1 MELTNTN
8 TNTFSFNADNTFA
21 SFSDYANKYL
31 QSAMFITDDGKK
43 LILPK
48 FGKSLLS
55 AEGNVIFVHS
65 YAQANSTDKLFNN
78 DQMIVRQRMLLSF
91 IRFAKAYDIQEY
103 AGHHAKVGTLS
114 FKYDNVQHEIPCKIV
129 WVVNFE
135 EKLFKCI
142 LSADEYS
149 MTHEEEEEVHAI
161 IRRLNY

>member
-1 MELTNTN
+1 MDTTTNSTQ
-8 TNTFSFNADNTFA
+8 FSFNADNTFA
-21 SFSDYANKYL
+21 SFTDYANKYL
-31 QSAMFITDDGKK
+31 QSAMFITNDGKK

-65 YAQANSTDKLFNN
+65 FAQANSTDKLFNN
-78 DQMIVRQRMLLSF
+78 DQMVVRQRMLLSF
-91 IRFAKAYDIQEY
+91 IRFVKAYHIEDYQ
-103 AGHHAKVGTLS
+103 GHHSKLGTLS
-114 FKYDNVQHEIPCKIV
+114 FKYDGVQHETPCKIV

-149 MTHEEEEEVHAI
+149 MTPEEEVEVHAI
-161 IRRLNY
+161 IRRLS